1 MEEIKQNIQAPGN
14 LRRKYTDIYQ
24 PEETEVRVQAK
35 EKTYSQTFTAQI
47 ASSFRKESQQVQ
59 LQTAARALVLESRG
73 REVVDGHRWAGVIL
87 VISLSYL
94 RQINFYNVQVCWQM
108 LASLNEVLPS
118 EQQDIWHCIQNGR
131 LEQ

>member
-1 MEEIKQNIQAPGN
+1 VEEIKQNIQTPGN

-59 LQTAARALVLESRG
+59 LQTAARALVLE
-73 REVVDGHRWAGVIL
+73 
-87 VISLSYL
+87 
-94 RQINFYNVQVCWQM
+94 
-108 LASLNEVLPS
+108 
-118 EQQDIWHCIQNGR
+118 
-131 LEQ
+131 